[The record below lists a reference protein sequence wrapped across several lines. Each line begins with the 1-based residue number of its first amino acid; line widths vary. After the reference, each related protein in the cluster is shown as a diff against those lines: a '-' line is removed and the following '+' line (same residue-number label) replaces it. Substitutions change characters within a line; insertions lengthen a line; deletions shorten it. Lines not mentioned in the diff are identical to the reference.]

1 MSGGAHLSHRRILAA
16 SAAVVI
22 ALSGCGDGESP
33 AVDIDAPALSGT
45 PARQCAALQRALP
58 DQVAN
63 LWSRDVRTDGVA
75 AAWGAPTIVLR
86 CGVTDATGLGP
97 AVRCD
102 VIDGVGWFSEDLDD
116 SYRFTTIGRSV
127 PVELTV
133 PHDYA
138 PEADAAVDVAAAVK
152 RAIPLQQPCV

>member
-1 MSGGAHLSHRRILAA
+1 MAA
-16 SAAVVI
+16 SAAMFIV
-22 ALSGCGDGESP
+22 LSGCGGSESP
-33 AVDIDAPALSGT
+33 AVDIDAPALSGAA
-45 PARQCAALQRALP
+45 ARQCAALQRALP
-58 DQVAN
+58 EQVAN

-75 AAWGAPTIVLR
+75 AAWGAPTIELR

-97 AVRCD
+97 AARCD
-102 VIDGVGWFSEDLDD
+102 MIDGVGWFSEDLDD

-138 PEADAAVDVAAAVK
+138 PEADAAVDVATAIK
-152 RAIPLQQPCV
+152 RAIPVRQPCV